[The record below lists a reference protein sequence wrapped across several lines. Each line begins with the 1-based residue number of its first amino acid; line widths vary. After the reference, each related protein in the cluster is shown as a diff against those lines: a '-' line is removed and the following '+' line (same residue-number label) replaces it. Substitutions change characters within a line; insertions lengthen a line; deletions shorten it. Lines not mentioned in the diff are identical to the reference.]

1 LDGLPVE
8 VVVEVNDLRMLP
20 TVEIWGDA
28 IGYAIAGTRIGP
40 GQFVR
45 LS

>member
-1 LDGLPVE
+1 VE

-20 TVEIWGDA
+20 TVEMWSSGTTNVL
-28 IGYAIAGTRIGP
+28 AGTRIGP
-40 GQFVR
+40 GEFVR